1 MNSDSVNTFSN
12 TSFLPLILRMSESSP
27 SMTSPFLL
35 SGSREIDN
43 RYTERHFLVALS
55 EGFSISTLFF
65 VGHVVFC
72 ILIRK
77 LHTFK
82 LLRMF
87 LCFTER
93 KFPKLTH
100 VCQVQF
106 VAYTLTYQMNIPVHL
121 PNFEIKP

>member
-27 SMTSPFLL
+27 SMTSPFFAQGQGKLTIVTQKDTFLL
-35 SGSREIDN
+35 PCLKDFQFQ
-43 RYTERHFLVALS
+43 H
-55 EGFSISTLFF
+55 FF

-106 VAYTLTYQMNIPVHL
+106 VAYRFPSDGQKSRCHSYL
-121 PNFEIKP
+121 